1 MKRFPG
7 RVEADL
13 GNGGVIGQRELGVP
27 FERAVG
33 GDSEGLLGGAPVDP
47 SGRAVGA
54 VHVAG
59 ERAVE
64 GLDLVRLGDRLVRRV
79 LDLVVVLVDQ
89 VGQEGT
95 VRAEAVRAWRDVP
108 VLVLPRDTGRVD
120 GRVVLAVEADG
131 FPDRVPDHEPGA
143 AVRAVIADVDE
154 REKPRV
160 GLVDAEQSAVDVR
173 ADAGDGTIDALV
185 VAVDGRVGLS

>member
-1 MKRFPG
+1 MR
-7 RVEADL
+7 
-13 GNGGVIGQRELGVP
+13 
-27 FERAVG
+27 RA
-33 GDSEGLLGGAPVDP
+33 
-47 SGRAVGA
+47 
-54 VHVAG
+54 
-59 ERAVE
+59 
-64 GLDLVRLGDRLVRRV
+64 
-79 LDLVVVLVDQ
+79 LDLVVVLIDQ

-108 VLVLPRDTGRVD
+108 VLVLSRGTGRVD

-131 FPDRVPDHEPGA
+131 FAGRVPDHEPGA

-154 REKPRV
+154 REKPGV

-173 ADAGDGTIDALV
+173 ADAGDGTIDAFV